1 MHHSGKASRISGAPN
16 MLARARSSSAVS
28 IRLSDWV
35 GDRRSRYT
43 AELLAILWIL
53 ALADLFFT
61 VWAHLFTP
69 FTELNPLARLMLVRN
84 MLLALVLYKLT
95 VTLIGSTI
103 FWRLRGHR
111 CAGLA
116 LLAVILVY
124 VFLAMRWSDYTDGTI
139 ADISALVRDGPVN
152 C

>member
-1 MHHSGKASRISGAPN
+1 MIAH
-16 MLARARSSSAVS
+16 ARSTSA
-28 IRLSDWV
+28 LSANLDWV
-35 GDRRSRYT
+35 GDRRSRFT
-43 AELLAILWIL
+43 AELLAILWVL

-61 VWAHLFTP
+61 VWAHRFTP
-69 FTELNPLARLMLVRN
+69 FIELNPLARLMLVRD

-116 LLAVILVY
+116 LMGVILIY
-124 VFLAMRWSDYTDGTI
+124 VFLAMRWSDYTAGTI
-139 ADISALVRDGPVN
+139 ADIATLVRDGPVN